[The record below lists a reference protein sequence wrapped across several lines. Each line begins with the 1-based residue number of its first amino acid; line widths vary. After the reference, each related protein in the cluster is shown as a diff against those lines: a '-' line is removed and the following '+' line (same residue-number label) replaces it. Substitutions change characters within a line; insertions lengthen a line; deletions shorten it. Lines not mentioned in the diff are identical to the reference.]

1 MSNIKVDFGAL
12 EGLSGGIDSQ
22 SKAIQGQLDNL
33 GNQIKK
39 LEGIWE
45 GSANEGFQA
54 QKTQWFTAAESLRA
68 TLAKIAVAVKTA
80 NENYSSTE
88 GANAKRFGG

>member
-1 MSNIKVDFGAL
+1 MNEVKVDFGAL
-12 EGLSGGIDSQ
+12 EGLSGDIDSRN
-22 SKAIQGQLDNL
+22 KAVQNHLETL

-54 QKTQWFTAAESLRA
+54 QKTQWFTSADDLNQV
-68 TLAKIAVAVKTA
+68 LAKIAVAVKTA
-80 NENYSSTE
+80 NENYGTTE